1 VFCSVREDPLGTL
14 SIFDAARE
22 KPHAPALVTDRGA
35 LTFTDLATMAARAAS
50 SLARLPAG
58 PVAFVA
64 RSDVPTVALVLALF
78 ATGRTMVPLHP
89 RWTDA
94 EQTAALS
101 TLVDSMIVVDAVE
114 LGARDAPEATGAL
127 EPRSQD
133 EEAIAAILFT
143 SGSSGRPKAVL
154 LPRRAFLASA
164 AAHAENLPFMPED
177 RWLLAMPLAHAGG
190 LSILTRSLLAR
201 TAVVLL
207 SGFDPDEV
215 IATAFRER
223 VSLLSVVPPM
233 LHKLL
238 ERDRAG
244 VLARARA
251 VLVGGA
257 AFSMGLRARAHAAKV
272 PVLAT
277 YGLTETCSQVAT
289 ERPGDP
295 RATDPRAVGRP
306 LEGAEIAIRSADGST
321 VSPGA
326 AGRIWVRGAMVMR
339 GYAGSPPLAVGEAL
353 DTGDDGHFDER
364 GVLSVI
370 GRADETIITGGEN
383 VHPNEVEA
391 TLLAA
396 PGVRDAAV
404 FGVPDPIWGQV
415 VAAALVVDDHE
426 AAALACTQAS
436 RSLAAFKRPRLVA
449 VLRELPRLPSG
460 KLDRRALSTLAPERF
475 TAPPRA

>member
-1 VFCSVREDPLGTL
+1 M
-14 SIFDAARE
+14 
-22 KPHAPALVTDRGA
+22 ALVTDQGA
-35 LTFTDLATMAARAAS
+35 VTFTDLATLAARAAS
-50 SLARLPAG
+50 ALARLPAG

-89 RWTDA
+89 RWTQA
-94 EQTAALS
+94 EQTAALA
-101 TLVDSMIVVDAVE
+101 TLVDSMIVVDPVE
-114 LGARDAPEATGAL
+114 LSTQARTDASAAL
-127 EPRSQD
+127 EPRSHD
-133 EEAIAAILFT
+133 DEAIAAVLFT

-164 AAHAENLPFMPED
+164 AAHANNLPFVPDD

-190 LSILTRSLLAR
+190 LSILTRSILAR
-201 TAVVLL
+201 TAVVLIA
-207 SGFDPDEV
+207 GFDPDEV
-215 IATAFRER
+215 LATTFRER
-223 VSLLSVVPPM
+223 VTLLSVVPAM
-233 LHKLL
+233 LHRLL
-238 ERDRAG
+238 ERDRAN
-244 VLARARA
+244 VLARTRA

-257 AFSMGLRARAHAAKV
+257 AFPMALRAGAYTAKV

-277 YGLTETCSQVAT
+277 YGLTETCSQVVT
-289 ERPGDP
+289 ERPGDR

-306 LEGAEIAIRSADGST
+306 LDGVEIEIRSQDGRPAPRGT
-321 VSPGA
+321 

-339 GYAGSPPLAVGEAL
+339 GYAGAPPLAVGEAL
-353 DTGDDGHFDER
+353 DTGDEGRFDAE

-396 PGVRDAAV
+396 PGVREAAV

-415 VAAALVVDDHE
+415 VAAALVVENDE
-426 AAALACTQAS
+426 AAGLACIEAS
-436 RSLAAFKRPRLVA
+436 RSLASFKRPRLVA
-449 VLRELPRLPSG
+449 VLPELPRLPNG
-460 KLDRRALSTLAPERF
+460 KLDRRALSALAPERF
-475 TAPPRA
+475 TAAPRG